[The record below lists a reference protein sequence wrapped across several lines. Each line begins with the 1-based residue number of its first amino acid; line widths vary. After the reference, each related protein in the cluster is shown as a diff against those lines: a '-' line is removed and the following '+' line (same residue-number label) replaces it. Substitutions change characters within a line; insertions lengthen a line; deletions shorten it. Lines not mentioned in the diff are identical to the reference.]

1 MRAADPMRAVP
12 DRAEL
17 DDVRDRVVALLLGE
31 PRPGIPD
38 PGTPFILVARDLSPA
53 VTAGLDPKRV
63 LAIVTERGGPTSH
76 TAVLAK
82 SLGIPAVVGCPGV
95 ASLRSG
101 QQVLVDGLAGE
112 VTAIRTAGHGRP
124 RAGQWPSY
132 RADPVSVRSRS
143 RPGPGRL
150 GDGRSVQLLAAVGG
164 VADVAAAVAAGAEGV
179 GVFRTEFAFLD
190 RAEPP
195 SVAEQADAY
204 REVFDAF
211 AGKPV
216 TVRTLDIGADKPAAY
231 LRLGDQPNPA
241 LGIRGLRVARRHPE
255 LLVDQLTAIAHATRG
270 CSADVRVMAPMV
282 ATPAEAA
289 WFAAQARQAG
299 VTTTGVM
306 VEMPAAALRAADI
319 LQVVDFVSVGSN
331 DLAQYAFA
339 TDRADGELSDLLDPW
354 QPAFLDLVATVLRAG
369 SVVGRSVT
377 VCGEAPSDPLLAL
390 VLVGLGASGLSMAP
404 RSLAVVRQTLVR
416 HSLPDCTR
424 YAAAALSADG
434 PPRPGPGSATRSSP
448 PHQWPI
454 SRPIAPPMGHAWGGS
469 VPGMRV
475 TGDGGVGIEVIVD
488 GPYDGKP
495 VLLMHGWPDT
505 HRLWRHQVAALT
517 DAGYRTIAPDLRG
530 FGASDKPT
538 EVEAYK
544 LTHSV
549 VDMLAVL
556 DALDVSSAAVIA
568 HDWGAVAGWGLAAF
582 APDRVERYAAL
593 SVGHPK
599 AFMDAGFAQRMRSLY
614 MLLFNIPV
622 VAEQWMSKFGDQMLA
637 SHADREAVLAEQAEP
652 GAMTAGFG
660 WYRANASPK
669 TIVNPPP
676 ALPPVICPVTGIW
689 SSNDIALTEAQMIGS
704 EQYVDGPWRYERI
717 EGAGHWMQL
726 DAPDQLN
733 RILLDFL
740 S

>member
-1 MRAADPMRAVP
+1 MSAPGSYTGIGVSAGTAVGPVARVQGPVLPSRDDAAVDIGAESERAAAALDTVGAEIEALAQRAGVSGAVLVRQARIARDPSLGALAAQLVRTGRPAARATWEAFGAYRDMRAADPMRAVP

-31 PRPGIPD
+31 PAPGIPD
-38 PGTPFILVARDLSPA
+38 PGTPFVLVARDLSPA

-95 ASLRSG
+95 AALRSG

-112 VTAIRTAGHGRP
+112 VI
-124 RAGQWPSY
+124 
-132 RADPVSVRSRS
+132 ADPDQRARSTAS
-143 RPGPGRL
+143 RAAAGVPVGTGTRPGTGAAVDEAEPAGPGRL
-150 GDGRSVQLLAAVGG
+150 SDGRSVQLLAAVGG
-164 VADVAAAVAAGAEGV
+164 ASDVAAAVAAGAEGV

-195 SVAEQADAY
+195 SVAEQAEAY

-306 VEMPAAALRAADI
+306 VEVPAAALRAADI

-404 RSLAVVRQTLVR
+404 RSLAVVRQTLIR

-434 PPRPGPGSATRSSP
+434 PSEARARVRDAIESPRT
-448 PHQWPI
+448 
-454 SRPIAPPMGHAWGGS
+454 
-469 VPGMRV
+469 
-475 TGDGGVGIEVIVD
+475 D
-488 GPYDGKP
+488 GPS
-495 VLLMHGWPDT
+495 VLP
-505 HRLWRHQVAALT
+505 
-517 DAGYRTIAPDLRG
+517 
-530 FGASDKPT
+530 
-538 EVEAYK
+538 
-544 LTHSV
+544 
-549 VDMLAVL
+549 
-556 DALDVSSAAVIA
+556 
-568 HDWGAVAGWGLAAF
+568 
-582 APDRVERYAAL
+582 
-593 SVGHPK
+593 
-599 AFMDAGFAQRMRSLY
+599 
-614 MLLFNIPV
+614 
-622 VAEQWMSKFGDQMLA
+622 
-637 SHADREAVLAEQAEP
+637 
-652 GAMTAGFG
+652 
-660 WYRANASPK
+660 
-669 TIVNPPP
+669 
-676 ALPPVICPVTGIW
+676 
-689 SSNDIALTEAQMIGS
+689 
-704 EQYVDGPWRYERI
+704 
-717 EGAGHWMQL
+717 
-726 DAPDQLN
+726 
-733 RILLDFL
+733 
-740 S
+740 